1 MKRRTISITVL
12 IAVLIL
18 FMICSVIVLKRP
30 KTYDDYIRK
39 MEESIISEDSFSMD
53 KRSLT
58 DEDLLVVEN
67 NITKLSE
74 VFSISRS
81 EYIAETVSSLY
92 EYGVIPNMTIKDA
105 QSKSLVKNGEMAYYA
120 VLTMSDDE
128 QYWCRNEM
136 RWGYILCITKG
147 SADGE
152 IVFCSYE

>member
-1 MKRRTISITVL
+1 MKRRTISIAVV

-18 FMICSVIVLKRP
+18 FMICSIIVLNRP

-39 MEESIISEDSFSMD
+39 MEESIISEDSFPMD

-74 VFSISRS
+74 VFSVSRS
-81 EYIAETVSSLY
+81 KYIAETVSSLY
-92 EYGVIPNMTIKDA
+92 EYRVIPNMTIKDV
-105 QSKSLVKNGEMAYYA
+105 QSESLVKNGEKAYYA

-152 IVFCSYE
+152 IVFSSYE